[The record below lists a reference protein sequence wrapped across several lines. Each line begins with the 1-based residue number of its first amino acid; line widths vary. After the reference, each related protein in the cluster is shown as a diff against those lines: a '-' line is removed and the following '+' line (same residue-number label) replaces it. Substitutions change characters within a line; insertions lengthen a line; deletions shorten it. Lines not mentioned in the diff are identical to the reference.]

1 MGKLTTHVLDVA
13 RGLPA
18 AGLRLE
24 LFSLFEND
32 KTFIT
37 NQTTNKDGRCEQ
49 PLAQGD
55 QFPKGIYQ
63 IEFNVGDYFKSGS
76 SKLPSFLGIV
86 PVQFFMENIEENYH
100 VPLIVSPYSYSTYR
114 GS

>member
-13 RGLPA
+13 KGLPA

-24 LFSLFEND
+24 LFSLSEDD

-55 QFPKGIYQ
+55 QFPKASIKLNSMWVTISKAGVPNCLVSW
-63 IEFNVGDYFKSGS
+63 ELSPFN
-76 SKLPSFLGIV
+76 FLWK
-86 PVQFFMENIEENYH
+86 M
-100 VPLIVSPYSYSTYR
+100 
-114 GS
+114 

>member
-13 RGLPA
+13 KGLPA
-18 AGLRLE
+18 AGVRLV
-24 LFSLFEND
+24 LISLSEND
-32 KTFIT
+32 KTLIT
-37 NQTTNKDGRCEQ
+37 YLTKNNYVRCEQ

-76 SKLPSFLGIV
+76 QKLPSFLGIV
-86 PVQFFMENIEENYH
+86 PVQFFMDNIEENYH
-100 VPLIVSPYSYSTYR
+100 VPLIVSPFSYSTYR

>member
-13 RGLPA
+13 KGLPA

-24 LFSLFEND
+24 LFSLSEDD

-37 NQTTNKDGRCEQ
+37 NQTTIKDGRCEQ

-76 SKLPSFLGIV
+76 AKLPGFLGIV
-86 PVQFFMENIEENYH
+86 PVQFFVENVEENYH